1 MKKHNFFALLLALGM
16 VLSLFAGCGSSAAGT
31 SDASA
36 DTESTNDAVS
46 ADLFVPDVTTPDS
59 EETETGPS
67 YTLPISEDGLTYTAW
82 MTYAPFAADLINV
95 DNMTGLLV
103 LDKIQEVTNIH
114 FDITPVNGAAEQ
126 DNFNLMIAGGS
137 YCDIISSMAYYS
149 TGLEGAVEEGIIQ
162 DLAEPIRENC
172 PIYWSY
178 LSANLATLM
187 GAYTDSGYMPT
198 LCVVLPEVG
207 QEVNGMVLRQDW
219 LDEFG
224 MTMPQTYD
232 DLYDYLDR
240 AKTEKSA
247 IFEMINTDGMA
258 PDLAYGLN
266 IELDGY
272 EVVDGEVS
280 YGPAQDSF
288 KDYLVFMNKLYTAG
302 IISQDFFSSTAE
314 DLSSTARLDF
324 GLGTNSLLN
333 TSANN
338 TSDVMMNVT
347 EDTFQM
353 AVMPYVTLDGT
364 TENHIGPY
372 TLTTT
377 LKDDDAWAISADCK
391 NVEPILELVEFL
403 YSDEGYILTNYGV
416 EGESFEYDENGDPQY
431 TDLVI
436 NNPDGLSYFFASY
449 VYATNA
455 ASGFFPYINDMSRTF
470 YDFND
475 NQWQVYEDLKTLSD
489 CTYNYPTF
497 AVMSSDEATT
507 YNSIES
513 DLSTYMDSA
522 ILEFITGANDIETNF
537 DSYVET
543 LYSMGLQDMVDIKQ
557 AAYDRAMVRATALGV

>member
-59 EETETGPS
+59 EEAETGPG

-178 LSANLATLM
+178 LSDNLATLM

-240 AKTEKSA
+240 AKTDKNA
-247 IFEMINTDGMA
+247 IFEMVNTDGMA

-266 IELDGY
+266 IDLDGY

-280 YGPAQDSF
+280 FGPAQDSF
-288 KDYLVFMNKLYTAG
+288 EDYLVFMNKLYTAG

-324 GLGTNSLLN
+324 GLGTNSFLN